1 MITHICER
9 CSIDFERR
17 SPMKGPKVYCN
28 ECRAEV
34 RKADKAKANKRWL
47 DKQIVNGS

>member
-17 SPMKGPKVYCN
+17 SPIRGPKVYCN
-28 ECRAEV
+28 ECRIEIQ
-34 RKADKAKANKRWL
+34 RADHAASHKRWL
-47 DKQIVNGS
+47 AKQPVKSK